1 MMLNVRDTDNCKDS
15 ADNFI
20 DIVQSA
26 MAVLGKIFHVHAI
39 FSNVIGV
46 HTPILACITYQT
58 RRKWRA
64 ALKYLSSRRARDDG
78 HLSFRTC

>member
-1 MMLNVRDTDNCKDS
+1 MLNVRDTDNCKDS

-39 FSNVIGV
+39 FFQRDWHAHANFGV
-46 HTPILACITYQT
+46 HKL
-58 RRKWRA
+58 
-64 ALKYLSSRRARDDG
+64 
-78 HLSFRTC
+78 